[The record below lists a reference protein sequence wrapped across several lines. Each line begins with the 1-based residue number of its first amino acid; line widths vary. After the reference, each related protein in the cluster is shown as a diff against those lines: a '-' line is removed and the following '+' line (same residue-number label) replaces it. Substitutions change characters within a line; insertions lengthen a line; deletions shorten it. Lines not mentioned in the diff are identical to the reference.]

1 MTKSEFERRAA
12 EMKAR
17 NLSAPRFRNLSPPRS
32 IFVSPRDAA
41 APAKVYVR
49 DFLRDVEI
57 NRLSPP
63 LGAIK
68 KLDKLETD
76 RDGLLDFTPAGL
88 QLSVSPDLLLRGVR
102 AYDAVLRA
110 AAARAGRS
118 RSAKALWSGS

>member
-1 MTKSEFERRAA
+1 VTKSEFERRAA

-17 NLSAPRFRNLSPPRS
+17 NLSAPRFRSLSPPRS
-32 IFVSPRDAA
+32 IFAPPRDTA

-49 DFLRDVEI
+49 DFLRDVDI

-68 KLDKLETD
+68 KLGKLETD

-88 QLSVSPDLLLRGVR
+88 QLQPQPKR
-102 AYDAVLRA
+102 ARE
-110 AAARAGRS
+110 RH
-118 RSAKALWSGS
+118 